1 MMSRYRQ
8 KTVRQMLENLW
19 KRKIQNIIQKFPT
32 KESSHFL
39 TAQEVETLLS
49 DFASKHS
56 HVQIEISSVPTEQK
70 IVTTISF
77 TQWPNDRITLLI
89 QPVSAFVQ
97 LYVVCGAGL
106 EEGVIEVSALAYNAD
121 VEWTLKNASDFIKK
135 FPKYRKQAERMRNA
149 KERTAK
155 IQEMGRKSIATIIP
169 RMMEN
174 SGYEW
179 SLYHNDIRYVLYVKM
194 KKGKMLELS
203 LTPNNFANKMSD
215 LIKVVAQMEKLFD
228 EIPYAVDVKNC
239 SSKIQWQKGGKVV
252 A

>member
-77 TQWPNDRITLLI
+77 L
-89 QPVSAFVQ
+89 
-97 LYVVCGAGL
+97 
-106 EEGVIEVSALAYNAD
+106 
-121 VEWTLKNASDFIKK
+121 
-135 FPKYRKQAERMRNA
+135 
-149 KERTAK
+149 
-155 IQEMGRKSIATIIP
+155 SIF
-169 RMMEN
+169 
-174 SGYEW
+174 
-179 SLYHNDIRYVLYVKM
+179 L
-194 KKGKMLELS
+194 
-203 LTPNNFANKMSD
+203 
-215 LIKVVAQMEKLFD
+215 
-228 EIPYAVDVKNC
+228 
-239 SSKIQWQKGGKVV
+239 
-252 A
+252 